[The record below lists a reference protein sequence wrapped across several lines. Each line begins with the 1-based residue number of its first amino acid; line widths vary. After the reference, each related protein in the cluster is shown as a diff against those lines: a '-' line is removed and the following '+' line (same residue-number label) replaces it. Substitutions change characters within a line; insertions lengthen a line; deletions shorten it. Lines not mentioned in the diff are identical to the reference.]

1 MALPASGVIKA
12 SMIRA
17 ELKETGTWR
26 ITSPSSRKLAGKLS
40 GTIKLTDFYG
50 KSNLVW
56 IKVGREEMEKGGAYQ
71 GTPEPIILTLLSE
84 AKQLLRSKYGLVFSN
99 IELGEGEYYSDDKS
113 GKIVVIKSDYVNV
126 GGQLHWMVYYI
137 FDVYKFTSP
146 ASVSN
151 ISNNLYYKLLALT
164 KSIFRKM
171 EVIL

>member
-56 IKVGREEMEKGGAYQ
+56 VKVGSERDNVEGHFGHTDPA
-71 GTPEPIILTLLSE
+71 ISILLDRV
-84 AKQLLRSKYGLVFSN
+84 KQLLRLKYELIFSN
-99 IELGEGEYYSDDKS
+99 IEFRKGEYYSDDKY
-113 GKIVVIKSDYVNV
+113 GKISVFVADTGYH
-126 GGQLHWMVYYI
+126 GGMMFSATITY
-137 FDVYKFTSP
+137 DVYKFTSP
-146 ASVSN
+146 VSVSN
-151 ISNNLYYKLLALT
+151 ISNNL
-164 KSIFRKM
+164 
-171 EVIL
+171 